1 MWVIVIEDSRG
12 QEKARCEL
20 CEGEVSLGRAPGC
33 ELRVNHPAISRRH
46 ASFAVVDGCL
56 WVEDLGSS
64 NGVFVD
70 GVPIGQRISLAP
82 SQRVAVAD
90 LRVRIRNQGAPAAP
104 ATRPADFT
112 LIPMA
117 EPQGSPAGPP
127 QRRESPHAPQ
137 PADSLLDHKI
147 NSIRSHR
154 DAVQSEAAQRQQ
166 AFETAWTQ
174 TLDELRRLKA
184 RLRGDQRI
192 GYFTFSRDT
201 REVAVKFK
209 LSPGDLRSP
218 LLMFSRGHPERR
230 VGGDERIW
238 VRDLDQN
245 ESHYADPAEAL
256 SEFLTLVAARLA

>member
-90 LRVRIRNQGAPAAP
+90 LRVRIRNQ
-104 ATRPADFT
+104 
-112 LIPMA
+112 
-117 EPQGSPAGPP
+117 SP
-127 QRRESPHAPQ
+127 
-137 PADSLLDHKI
+137 
-147 NSIRSHR
+147 
-154 DAVQSEAAQRQQ
+154 
-166 AFETAWTQ
+166 
-174 TLDELRRLKA
+174 
-184 RLRGDQRI
+184 
-192 GYFTFSRDT
+192 
-201 REVAVKFK
+201 
-209 LSPGDLRSP
+209 
-218 LLMFSRGHPERR
+218 
-230 VGGDERIW
+230 
-238 VRDLDQN
+238 
-245 ESHYADPAEAL
+245 
-256 SEFLTLVAARLA
+256 